1 VSAFSSAIRGL
12 RASWGLLW
20 PLFAALVAWNT
31 YERACLTLAEPW
43 PWMTGRPLLALLVGL
58 VYVAAHWWVV
68 IWLLTLVRIRS
79 RAGEGASASASSLAA
94 VWPSLLQVVLMAA
107 AMAVEY
113 APMGLW
119 RWLGWLT
126 RC

>member
-1 VSAFSSAIRGL
+1 MNGSLSVTRLL
-12 RASWGLLW
+12 RRSWGLLW
-20 PLFAALVAWNT
+20 PLFAALVARNT

-43 PWMTGRPLLALLVGL
+43 PWMTGRPLLALVVGL

-68 IWLLTLVRIRS
+68 MWLLAVARVRS
-79 RAGEGASASASSLAA
+79 QAGARASPFAA
-94 VWPSLLQVVLMAA
+94 GWPSLVQVSLLAA
-107 AMAVEY
+107 AMAIEY

-119 RWLGWLT
+119 RWVGRFI